1 MTHRE
6 AEKDLIAVIRAALPD
21 QTPKMRS
28 IATMCLDDTE
38 RFIRST
44 SREICAEIGT
54 SEPTLIRFCRQFGYS
69 GLSDFRI
76 DLALSLA
83 RQPRHMGFVEPLA
96 VDRRSVNLESK
107 RRIAEHA
114 ITLLGDDGTLLID
127 NGSTAELF
135 AAALPPEPPR
145 TIMTSGLVV
154 AQNAL
159 ASGGHDVMLTGGRIR
174 PRALALTGRQVESAV
189 AAMRFDTFIMGAD
202 SVDPEL
208 GFSTFR
214 EDEAHNTFSMVSA
227 ASRVIVLADRTK
239 FQKPALHR
247 ICGLD
252 AIDILVT
259 DLSPDHPAL
268 AAIADHGVAI
278 EIVSPDAE
286 AAPPPSVAPLSRTK
300 P

>member
-1 MTHRE
+1 MTRE
-6 AEKDLIAVIRAALPD
+6 AEQDLIAVIRAALPD
-21 QTPKMRS
+21 QTPKMRA
-28 IATMCLDDTE
+28 IGTLCLDQTE

-83 RQPRHMGFVEPLA
+83 RQPRPHGFVEPLPM
-96 VDRRSVNLESK
+96 DRRRVNLESK

-114 ITLLGDDGTLLID
+114 VTLLDDDDTLLID
-127 NGSTAELF
+127 NGSTAEFF
-135 AAALPPEPPR
+135 AAALPASPAR
-145 TIMTSGLVV
+145 TIMTTGLIV

-159 ASGGHDVMLTGGRIR
+159 AGGEHAVMLTGGRIR
-174 PRALALTGRQVESAV
+174 PRALSLTGRQVEATVS
-189 AAMRFDTFIMGAD
+189 AMRFDTFIMGAD
-202 SVDPEL
+202 SVAPDL

-214 EDEAHNTFSMVSA
+214 EEEAHITCSMVEA

-239 FQKPALHR
+239 FQKPALHK
-247 ICGLD
+247 ICGLE

-259 DLSPDHPAL
+259 DLPPDHPAL
-268 AAIADHGVAI
+268 APIAEKGVVI
-278 EIVSPDAE
+278 EIVSPGAQPVSALPDA
-286 AAPPPSVAPLSRTK
+286 ALPRTAS
-300 P
+300 